1 MRKNSDKKTLRQEI
15 LLKRDAIPENIKEEK
30 DAAIRQRIIQLP
42 EFTDA
47 KTILF
52 YASFRSEADTIEMIK
67 ISLSHGKQVILPKV
81 DKENKRLLL
90 YEIKDINELV
100 QGYMDILEPSV
111 SEERLTGLADI
122 DLIIIPGSAFDV
134 SGSRLGYGAGFYDRL
149 LAGINPVRN
158 FVSNGAEQRGLI
170 SNGVKN
176 KIPIIAPAYEEQIM
190 KNIPSEPHDVK
201 VDKIVTDKRV
211 IECEGE

>member
-1 MRKNSDKKTLRQEI
+1 
-15 LLKRDAIPENIKEEK
+15 
-30 DAAIRQRIIQLP
+30 
-42 EFTDA
+42 A
-47 KTILF
+47 KTIFF
-52 YASFRSEADTIEMIK
+52 YASFKSEADTIEMIK

-149 LAGINPVRN
+149 LAEI
-158 FVSNGAEQRGLI
+158 
-170 SNGVKN
+170 KN

-190 KNIPSEPHDVK
+190 KNIPSEPHDVR
-201 VDKIVTDKRV
+201 VDKIVTDRRV
-211 IECEGE
+211 IECGDKNSTV